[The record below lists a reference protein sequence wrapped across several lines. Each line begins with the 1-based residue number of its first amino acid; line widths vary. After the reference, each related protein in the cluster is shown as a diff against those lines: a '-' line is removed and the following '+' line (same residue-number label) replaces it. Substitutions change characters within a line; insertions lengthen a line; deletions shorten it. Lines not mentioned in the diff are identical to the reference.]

1 MKFSE
6 DILKQFDLEREEE
19 KEPVN
24 VMRISEMLDFMKLCA
39 ERIHHKSKRYME
51 CSDAE
56 TKMDCMDIV
65 TAKLNDFTQVFK
77 DLVIF
82 IRKEEGTYKGSASL
96 WYCIDGFDTFE
107 FEETD
112 AEKAFLRELL
122 LRNEITHDYFNR
134 ELHQQKLIW
143 LMMNYSGGA
152 LDVYRDLNDYCSKHN
167 LLNRYADKNLQP

>member
-65 TAKLNDFTQVFK
+65 TAKLNDFTQV
-77 DLVIF
+77 L
-82 IRKEEGTYKGSASL
+82 KEWLFLYVKKKEH
-96 WYCIDGFDTFE
+96 I
-107 FEETD
+107 
-112 AEKAFLRELL
+112 KAALL
-122 LRNEITHDYFNR
+122 
-134 ELHQQKLIW
+134 
-143 LMMNYSGGA
+143 
-152 LDVYRDLNDYCSKHN
+152 
-167 LLNRYADKNLQP
+167 